1 MTALA
6 VYDDV
11 DVGRLKYLV
20 IYTAVMFVLYGQ
32 CNYSS
37 PGPIGSRTIGLNITS
52 YFTAA
57 SILT

>member
-20 IYTAVMFVLYGQ
+20 IYTAVMFVLYGGY
-32 CNYSS
+32 CDPST
-37 PGPIGSRTIGLNITS
+37 PAI
-52 YFTAA
+52 
-57 SILT
+57 